1 MEHVLSHLTLPT
13 TGWIKRTRIV
23 GLWLD
28 VWTERRHLERLD
40 ARMLADIGLTDVE
53 ARTES
58 KRRAWDVP
66 PQRMG
71 W

>member
-1 MEHVLSHLTLPT
+1 MSHITLPKA
-13 TGWIKRTRIV
+13 GWIKRARIV
-23 GLWLD
+23 GHWLD

-40 ARMLADIGLTDVE
+40 ERMLADIGLTDVE

-58 KRRAWDVP
+58 QRPAWDLP
-66 PQRMG
+66 RDRFG